1 VKRVI
6 VLGGQ
11 GLFGRTVVEQLKLF
25 GISALVAGRHQTA
38 DIQLDANDAASLR
51 TGFATSDLVVDTAGP
66 FQRRSLALVQTATEV
81 GFDVVDINDNL
92 HYAEQVV
99 ALGKQIAT
107 AGIRV
112 LSSASSVSALAA
124 AAVLQS
130 GVSYPVRVT
139 AFLAPA
145 SRHTAN
151 PGSAISLIESVGSPV
166 RTFREGKL
174 QTLRGWT
181 EPHRF
186 PMPGPLGPICGRLF
200 ESADAIYLPRIWPSL
215 REVQMYVDTNTA
227 GVNTLLLVAIRF
239 PRFRRWIERR
249 ILLATQISKLI
260 GSKIGGI
267 GYEIEGPAGEIV
279 RMAAL
284 SAENSFVI
292 AVAPAVLAAQAIFT
306 NRFNS
311 TGLVLP
317 HLQVEA
323 AQLWEFL
330 KAQGIDIVRIA

>member
-1 VKRVI
+1 MKRVI

-11 GLFGRTVVEQLKLF
+11 GLFGRTVVEQLKLL

-38 DIQLDANDAASLR
+38 DIQLNANDAASLR
-51 TGFATSDLVVDTAGP
+51 KGLAAGDLVVDTAGP
-66 FQRRSLALVQTATEV
+66 FQCRSLALVQTATEV

-92 HYAEQVV
+92 HYAEQVLT
-99 ALGKQIAT
+99 LGKQIAA

-112 LSSASSVSALAA
+112 LSSASSVSALASA
-124 AAVLQS
+124 VVLQS
-130 GVSYPVRVT
+130 GVSNPVRVT

-151 PGSAISLIESVGSPV
+151 PGSAISLIESVGCPV
-166 RTFREGKL
+166 RTFHDGKL
-174 QTLRGWT
+174 QTQRGWT

-186 PMPGPLGPICGRLF
+186 PMPGPLGPIFGRLF

-215 REVQMYVDTNTA
+215 REVQMYVDTNTV
-227 GVNTLLLVAIRF
+227 GVNTLLLVAARF

-249 ILLATQISKLI
+249 ISLATRISKLI
-260 GSKIGGI
+260 GSKVGGI
-267 GYEIEGPAGEIV
+267 GYEIESPAGEIV

-306 NRFNS
+306 GGFNS

-330 KAQGIDIVRIA
+330 KSQEIDIVRIA